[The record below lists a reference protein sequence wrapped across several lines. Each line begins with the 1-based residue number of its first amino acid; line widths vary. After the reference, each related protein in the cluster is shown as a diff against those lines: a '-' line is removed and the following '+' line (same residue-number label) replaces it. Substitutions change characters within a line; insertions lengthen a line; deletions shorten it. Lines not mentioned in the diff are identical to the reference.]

1 MSTSFPRENI
11 KIVFIEKIHAAARTT
26 LQEAG
31 YKVDPI
37 DDALDGEQLFEAIK
51 DAHIIGVRSRT
62 KLTSAALSKTRR
74 LLAVGCFS
82 VGTDQVDLNSA
93 LSLGAPV
100 FNAPHSSTRSVAEL
114 AIGSVLMLA
123 RRAFEKSHKLH
134 MGVWDKS
141 ISGAIE
147 VRGKTIGII
156 GYGHIGQQVGLLA
169 ESLGMQVLFYD
180 IKKKLPL
187 GNSRPMPSLDTLLA
201 ESLFVTL
208 HIPGND
214 QTNNLI
220 GKAELDKMPRGGFLL
235 NLARGKIVEITA
247 LKQALQSGQI
257 GGAALDVFPVEPA
270 NTVCETTLD
279 LAGIQNVILTPHIGG
294 NTEEAQRNIGKEVAN
309 SLINFIELG
318 NTEGAVNFPS
328 VNLPHFPGAHR
339 ILNIHKNVPGALS
352 EINQIV
358 SGIGA
363 NIESQYLSTYKD
375 IGYLIMDVNRDLSGE
390 VKSKIEKSSVNLKT
404 RVLY

>member
-1 MSTSFPRENI
+1 MSTSFPRENL
-11 KIVFIEKIHAAARTT
+11 KIVLIEKIHPAARVTI
-26 LQEAG
+26 QEAG
-31 YKVDPI
+31 YKVEQI
-37 DDALDGEQLFEAIK
+37 DDALEGEKLVDAIK
-51 DAHIIGVRSRT
+51 DAHIVGVRSRT

-74 LLAVGCFS
+74 LLAVGCFT
-82 VGTDQVDLNSA
+82 VGTDQVDLNAA
-93 LSLGAPV
+93 LAVGAPV

-123 RRAFEKSHKLH
+123 RGAFEKSHKLH
-134 MGVWDKS
+134 LGIWDKS

-147 VRGKTIGII
+147 VRGKTIGIV

-180 IKKKLPL
+180 IQKKLPL
-187 GNSRPMPSLDTLLA
+187 GNARPMPSLETLLA
-201 ESLFVTL
+201 ESMFVTL

-214 QTNNLI
+214 KTNNLI
-220 GKAELDKMPRGGFLL
+220 GKAELDMMPRGAFFL
-235 NLARGKIVEITA
+235 NLARGKVVDIGA
-247 LKQALQSGQI
+247 LKSALHSKQI

-270 NTVCETTLD
+270 NTVSDATLD
-279 LAGIQNVILTPHIGG
+279 LAGIHNVILTPHIGG
-294 NTEEAQRNIGKEVAN
+294 NTEEAQRNIGKEVAH

-318 NTEGAVNFPS
+318 NTEGAVNFPC

-339 ILNIHKNVPGALS
+339 ILNIHKNVPGALT

-358 SGIGA
+358 SAVGA
-363 NIESQYLSTYKD
+363 NIESQYLSTYQD
-375 IGYLIMDVNRDLSGE
+375 IGYLIMDVNCDLSGE
-390 VKSKIEKSSVNLKT
+390 VKAKIEKSSVNLKT

>member
-1 MSTSFPRENI
+1 MSTSFPRENL
-11 KIVFIEKIHAAARTT
+11 KIVFIEKIHPAASITM
-26 LQEAG
+26 QEAG
-31 YKVDPI
+31 YRVEQI
-37 DDALDGEQLFEAIK
+37 DDALDGEQLFEAVK
-51 DAHIIGVRSRT
+51 DAHILGVRSRT
-62 KLTSAALSKTRR
+62 KLTSTALSKTRR

-82 VGTDQVDLNSA
+82 VGTDQVDLDAA
-93 LSLGAPV
+93 LALGAPV

-123 RRAFEKSHKLH
+123 RGAFEKSHKLH
-134 MGVWDKS
+134 LGIWDKS

-147 VRGKTIGII
+147 VRGKTLGIV

-180 IKKKLPL
+180 IQKKLPL
-187 GNSRPMPSLDTLLA
+187 GNARAMPSLESLLA
-201 ESLFVTL
+201 ESLFVSV

-214 QTNNLI
+214 KTANLI
-220 GKAELDKMPRGGFLL
+220 GKSELGKMPRGGFFL
-235 NLARGKIVEITA
+235 NLARGKIVNIVDLKSA
-247 LKQALQSGQI
+247 LLSGQI

-270 NTVCETTLD
+270 NTVCNVSLE
-279 LAGIQNVILTPHIGG
+279 LAGLHNVILTPHIGG

-309 SLINFIELG
+309 SLIGFIELG
-318 NTEGAVNFPS
+318 NTDGAVNFPIA
-328 VNLPHFPGAHR
+328 NLPHFPGAHR

-358 SGIGA
+358 SAVGA

-375 IGYLIMDVNRDLSGE
+375 VGYLIMDVNRDLSGE
-390 VKSKIEKSSVNLKT
+390 VKSRIEKSAVNLKT